1 VQAPQ
6 VAGVW
11 RPVIMIPASARTQW
25 TREELRMAL
34 CHELAHVRR
43 RDLLYGWIPVLASR
57 LFFFHPLAHLAT
69 REYLLARE
77 AACDAIVLQ
86 TLQAEPAPYGRLL
99 LRLGAMKPQSALA
112 AGGTSATASGLKR
125 RLEMLNR
132 ASFTVPAAHRWL
144 IAAAVS
150 LALVPLDLVSRA
162 EASPENR
169 APARAA
175 ESDRQLQARQSP
187 STVTPDRPQGPP
199 APTDARDTERL
210 QESSIERAQ
219 QDSRGIAI
227 RVPDSG
233 GATTARTV
241 DRSAVPEGLSARRT
255 AQEQDAGIRQ
265 PQAPAGQETSDAES
279 RFRQDAERA
288 ALQEEELRAEF
299 LRRAALLATRESL
312 RAKARNAESAVKLEA
327 QSSDGRARQRSS
339 IPTSTL
345 DFLNNQMAAVEAQLA
360 AQAQAAGVIGSLAG
374 ERARSLEDQ
383 MRTLDAQLETLT
395 RQQDALARQQEV
407 IVEAQRQIAT
417 HLQRVRDVL
426 EQLRRSRETPEP

>member
-1 VQAPQ
+1 
-6 VAGVW
+6 
-11 RPVIMIPASARTQW
+11 
-25 TREELRMAL
+25 
-34 CHELAHVRR
+34 
-43 RDLLYGWIPVLASR
+43 VLASR

-144 IAAAVS
+144 IAGAVS

-162 EASPENR
+162 EASPENQ
-169 APARAA
+169 APARA
-175 ESDRQLQARQSP
+175 SGTDRQLRALQSP
-187 STVTPDRPQGPP
+187 STVTPDRPQEAP
-199 APTDARDTERL
+199 APADARDAQRL
-210 QESSIERAQ
+210 QERSVERAQ
-219 QDSRGIAI
+219 QDSREIAI

-241 DRSAVPEGLSARRT
+241 DRSVAPEGLSAPRA
-255 AQEQDAGIRQ
+255 AQEQNAGIRQ
-265 PQAPAGQETSDAES
+265 PQAPAGQETGDAES

-288 ALQEEELRAEF
+288 ALQEEELRAELRRLDL

-312 RAKARNAESAVKLEA
+312 RAKVRNAESAVKLEA